1 MEYLIRDIEESYW
14 RKIRVKALA
23 DGWPDV
29 KTLIFCL
36 LGAWLTGKIKI
47 AVPAKKAS

>member
-1 MEYLIRDIEESYW
+1 MEYLIRDIDEGFW
-14 RKIRVKALA
+14 RKVRAKAIA

-36 LGAWLTGKIKI
+36 LGAWLKGKITI
-47 AVPAKKAS
+47 AIPAKKR